1 MSVINDFLKFNLEE
15 NVMDQDTASSVTSVT
30 MPEISGVGNNIQL
43 EITPQNVLYSHT
55 NINVSMDGVV

>member
-15 NVMDQDTASSVTSVT
+15 NVMDQDTASSATSVT

-43 EITPQNVLYSHT
+43 EITTQNLLDSHT